1 MNIFFTYTSFQ
12 EVTKFCLL
20 WRNKPNQLEK
30 HYFSR
35 QWLVSAIL
43 AILEMEN
50 VVGAQESAA
59 RGTETKLIS
68 EGVGAGGGG
77 ADDSS

>member
-1 MNIFFTYTSFQ
+1 M
-12 EVTKFCLL
+12 
-20 WRNKPNQLEK
+20 
-30 HYFSR
+30 
-35 QWLVSAIL
+35 SAIL